1 MSKKTKLSK
10 KQIDEAIKDGV
21 KFADHSNEVMLKL
34 RHEEYLKNKKKSQNK
49 LFNLF
54 KNSHSIKE
62 IKNWTIVQWIG
73 LILFLPLPLIL
84 HGSVSNSLIVLMS
97 FIGLLLMLRI
107 FL

>member
-34 RHEEYLKNKKKSQNK
+34 RHEEYLKSKKKSQNK

-62 IKNWTIVQWIG
+62 MKNWTIVQWIG
-73 LILFLPLPLIL
+73 FILFLPLPLIL
-84 HGSVSNSLIVLMS
+84 QGSVSNFILVLTS
-97 FIGLLLMLRI
+97 FIGLLLMLRL